1 MESPAST
8 LARRC
13 AALMDADMR
22 VAYVR
27 HALREMPP
35 GEMVAL
41 VAELLRRRTPAHADA
56 LLTVS
61 LALGSEEVDA
71 ARTAAARR
79 AAEDGLPDVVAL
91 LGSHE
96 DATPELGELR
106 VPDFGRGRPL
116 TLGERKTLARRRDRQ
131 LLGRVLRDPHP
142 DVIEVLLGNPA
153 LTEEDVVRLAATR
166 PIDPRSLEAIY
177 QRPRWAVRYR
187 VRRALVQNPYCPL
200 PVALRLVHHLTAPD
214 ARRLAN
220 APDLRAPIRE
230 ACARAAHAAP
240 EH

>member
-27 HALREMPP
+27 HALREMAPE
-35 GEMVAL
+35 EMVAL

-61 LALGSEEVDA
+61 LALGSAEVDA

-79 AAEDGLPDVVAL
+79 AAKDGLPDVVAL

-142 DVIEVLLGNPA
+142 DVIQVLLGNPA
-153 LTEEDVVRLAATR
+153 LTEEDVVRLAADSHVS
-166 PIDPRSLEAIY
+166 PCPQYID
-177 QRPRWAVRYR
+177 QFFV
-187 VRRALVQNPYCPL
+187 L
-200 PVALRLVHHLTAPD
+200 P
-214 ARRLAN
+214 
-220 APDLRAPIRE
+220 PIRE
-230 ACARAAHAAP
+230 DIGDIGSIDTSSTYRFLSRTVRTAQTGLTLQWLTVTILISSDVHKLNLLSSS
-240 EH
+240 